1 MRNRFVLALV
11 GLVLTF
17 SILACDLT
25 VNSFLGGKT
34 VRGSGEVV
42 EENRGLSGVSQ
53 VGLAMPGTLYISI
66 GSNEGLRIEAEDNLL
81 EYIQTDVR
89 GSQLRIETQRGI
101 NLQATRPINY
111 YLTVASLEAVDISSS
126 GDVEVKD
133 LESESFSAS
142 ISSSGNLLISNLVG
156 DSLQVKIS
164 SSGDLDILG
173 GEVREQNIRLS
184 SSGEYRARDLASTG
198 VDVNLSSSG
207 DATLRVSERLTGRLS
222 SSGNLYYIGNPT
234 LDVSMSSSGRTERI
248 D

>member
-1 MRNRFVLALV
+1 MKNKIVFALA
-11 GLVLTF
+11 GLILII
-17 SILACDLT
+17 SILACNLS
-25 VNSFLGGKT
+25 VNNFVGGESI
-34 VRGSGEVV
+34 RGSGLVV
-42 EENRGLSGVSQ
+42 EETRSVSGISKVD
-53 VGLAMPGTLYISI
+53 LAMPGTLHISI
-66 GSNEGLRIEAEDNLL
+66 GSSEELQIEAEDNLL
-81 EYIQTDVR
+81 EYIQTNVQ
-89 GSQLRIETQRGI
+89 GNTLRIETQRGI
-101 NLQATRPINY
+101 NLQAPRPIEY
-111 YLTVASLEAVDISSS
+111 YLTVAELEAVDISSS